1 MACLAAADEPV
12 LSNDDLLMI
21 GAGGVTI
28 SQIEARSELLTGG
41 VVLMVFAVQ

>member
-1 MACLAAADEPV
+1 MACLAAADESV
-12 LSNDDLLMI
+12 LSNDGLLTI